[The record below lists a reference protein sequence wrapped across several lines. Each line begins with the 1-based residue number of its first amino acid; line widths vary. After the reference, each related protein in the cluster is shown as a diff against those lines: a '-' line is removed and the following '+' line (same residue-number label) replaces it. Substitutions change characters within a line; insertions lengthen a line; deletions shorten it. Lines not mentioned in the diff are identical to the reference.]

1 MTDNSS
7 ILSKLNLYA
16 KLAELHDENPFKYKT
31 FTTAAFNLKK
41 IKESFDSLSDN
52 DLIAVPGVGKSV
64 LAAIK
69 QIYETESFPALDE
82 CVSKTP
88 DGVVDMLKI
97 KGLGPKKVKVIWEEQ
112 EKKVILYDAK

>member
-1 MTDNSS
+1 MTDNSA

-16 KLAELHDENPFKYKT
+16 KLAELHDENPFKFKT

-52 DLIAVPGVGKSV
+52 DLLAVPGVGKSV
-64 LAAIK
+64 LVAIK

-82 CVSKTP
+82 
-88 DGVVDMLKI
+88 
-97 KGLGPKKVKVIWEEQ
+97 
-112 EKKVILYDAK
+112 